1 MKNRT
6 IDNMV
11 SVWDGNYMGINFI
24 DGVEVYLYLLE
35 GPKMIVIN
43 FDIDEDWKQ
52 HLDVVVP
59 KKIMKTV
66 LKMEDLFA
74 IPCVIAVNY
83 NDRQSW
89 VRVMDVYMRL
99 RDFFGKTMGKLTF
112 EDDVY
117 IPKDMFKLL
126 IKAAPADVTA

>member
-1 MKNRT
+1 MKNKA

-11 SVWDGNYMGINFI
+11 SMWDGIYMGINFI
-24 DGVEVYLYLLE
+24 DGVEVYLYLNE

-43 FDIDEDWKQ
+43 FDVDEDWSKHCDIVIPQ
-52 HLDVVVP
+52 
-59 KKIMKTV
+59 KIMRTI
-66 LKMEDLFA
+66 LKMEDLFDV
-74 IPCVIAVNY
+74 PCIIAANY

-99 RDFFGKTMGKLTF
+99 RDFLGKRLGKLTF

-117 IPKDMFKLL
+117 IPKEMFKLL
-126 IKAAPADVTA
+126 IKAAPSVAE